1 MKRELI
7 NKYSLYL
14 GGNQMLK
21 DAKDTKVVET
31 KNVKLAID
39 EMVVKA
45 HKALDIMDNF
55 TQEQVD
61 HIVHQMA
68 IAGLNA
74 SFELAK
80 LAHEETGRGLT
91 EDKVIKNMFATEEIW
106 HSIKRDKTVGI
117 IENDKEH
124 RLIKVAEPLGVL
136 AGVTPVTNPTS
147 TTMFKSLI
155 ALKTRNPIIF
165 GFHPQAQKCS
175 VAAAKVMLK
184 AAVAAG
190 APEGVIQWIDKPS
203 LEATSYLM
211 NNEGIASVLATGGPG
226 MVKAAY
232 STGKP
237 ALGVGP
243 GNGPAYIEKT
253 ANIKRAVNDII
264 MSKTFD
270 NGMVCA
276 SENSAVIDQD
286 IYDEVKSLFEKNKVY
301 FIKKSDYKKLSEAMF
316 RPEGGVKGPIA
327 GRSAIEIANLA
338 GIKVPDD
345 TKVIGVEIT
354 GVGPDE
360 PLSAEKLSPV
370 LSVYKVSGH
379 KDAFAKVDALLH
391 FGGLGHTAAI
401 HTMNDDLAT
410 QFGIKMKASRV
421 LVNTPAAI
429 GGIGNLY
436 NEMIPSLT
444 LGTGSWGKNSIS
456 HNVSSFDLLNI
467 KTIAKRRNNM
477 QWIKQPRV
485 YYEKTSVR
493 YLEDLEGMKRAFIVC
508 DPKMVQLGYV
518 DTITDELKCSKVN
531 VEYSMFSDVDNI
543 VTTDIVQRGVTQM
556 KLFKPDTIIALGGGT
571 TMDTAKNMWLFYE
584 HPDVD
589 LFGAKQGFID
599 IRKRTY
605 KFPKPEKA
613 QFIAIPTTFGTG
625 AEVTPFSSI
634 IDTKTGTKYPIAD
647 YALTPDVAIID
658 SQFVETMPKEI
669 MAESGMDVL
678 NNAIESFVANMASD
692 YTRPYALQAIKLVF
706 DNLQNAV
713 NGDKDAQAEMHNAS
727 TLAGIS
733 FGNAFAGVGHSITD
747 VLTNAYGIRHG
758 LAAIIALPQVINY
771 NFKQPTKITMW
782 PKYESFR
789 ADSDYALIAN
799 YIGLT
804 GSDNESLK
812 DALVKK
818 IIELAHTV
826 GIKLSLKDNFIK
838 KSEFDEKLDEL
849 SESAFGD
856 QFSFT
861 NPKEPLIAEL
871 KQILEDMY
879 VGKGIEK

>member
-1 MKRELI
+1 
-7 NKYSLYL
+7 
-14 GGNQMLK
+14 MLK
-21 DAKDTKVVET
+21 GSKE
-31 KNVKLAID
+31 
-39 EMVVKA
+39 EMVQNEKDQVGPVIDTMVAKA
-45 HKALDIMDNF
+45 QKALNIMDSF

-61 HIVHQMA
+61 HIVHHMA

-74 SFELAK
+74 SLELAK
-80 LAHEETGRGLT
+80 LAHEETGRGVT

-117 IENDKEH
+117 IEDDKEH

-165 GFHPQAQKCS
+165 GFHPQAQKSS
-175 VAAAKVMLK
+175 VAAAKIMLQ
-184 AAVAAG
+184 AAVEAG
-190 APEGVIQWIDKPS
+190 APENVIQWIEKPS
-203 LEATSYLM
+203 IEATSALM
-211 NNEGIASVLATGGPG
+211 NHPDVASVLATGGPG

-253 ANIKRAVNDII
+253 ANIKRAVNDIVL
-264 MSKTFD
+264 SKTFD

-276 SENSAVIDQD
+276 SENSAIVDQD
-286 IYDEVKSLFEKNKVY
+286 IYKEVKEQLEKNKVY
-301 FIKKSDYKKLSEAMF
+301 FIKKSDHKALADAMF

-327 GRSAIEIANLA
+327 GKSAVEIAKLA

-345 TKVIGVEIT
+345 TKVVGVEIT
-354 GVGPDE
+354 GIGPSE

-370 LSVYKVSGH
+370 LSVFKAKDH
-379 KDAFAKVDALLH
+379 KDAFDKADKLLH
-391 FGGLGHTAAI
+391 FGGLGHTVAI
-401 HTMNDDLAT
+401 HTMDEDLAT
-410 QFGIKMKASRV
+410 EFGIKMKASRV

-444 LGTGSWGKNSIS
+444 LGTGSWGKNSVS

-467 KTIAKRRNNM
+467 KTIARRRNNM

-485 YYEKTSVR
+485 YFEKTSVR
-493 YLEDLEGMKRAFIVC
+493 YLEDLQGMSRAFIVC
-508 DPKMVQLGYV
+508 DPVMVQLGYV
-518 DTITDELKCSKVN
+518 NTIVDELKRSKTS
-531 VEYSMFSDVDNI
+531 VEYSMFSDVDS
-543 VTTDIVQRGVTQM
+543 VATTDMVNRGVTQM

-571 TMDTAKNMWLFYE
+571 TMDAAKDMWLFYE

-605 KFPKPEKA
+605 KFPKPEKT
-613 QFIAIPTTFGTG
+613 QFVAIPTTFGTG
-625 AEVTPFSSI
+625 SEVTPFTSLTDS
-634 IDTKTGTKYPIAD
+634 KTGVKYPIAD
-647 YALTPDVAIID
+647 YSLTPDVAIVD
-658 SQFVETMPKEI
+658 SQFVETMPKNVI
-669 MAESGMDVL
+669 SESGMDVL
-678 NNAIESFVANMASD
+678 NNAIESYVSNMASD

-706 DNLQNAV
+706 DNLAKAY
-713 NGDKDAQAEMHNAS
+713 NGDPDAQAEMHNAS
-727 TLAGIS
+727 TLAGMS

-747 VLTNAYGIRHG
+747 VLNNEFGIRHG
-758 LAAIIALPQVINY
+758 LASVIALPQVIRY
-771 NFKQPTKITMW
+771 NFEQPTKIAMW
-782 PKYESFR
+782 PKYENFR
-789 ADSDYALIAN
+789 ADEDYATIARS
-799 YIGLT
+799 IGLN
-804 GSDNESLK
+804 GKNNEELR
-812 DALVKK
+812 DGLINR
-818 IIELAHTV
+818 IIDLAHRV
-826 GIKLSLKDNFIK
+826 DVKLSLKENGINKADFDK
-838 KSEFDEKLDEL
+838 KVDSLA
-849 SESAFGD
+849 ESAFAD
-856 QFSFT
+856 QFSFA

-871 KQILEDMY
+871 KQVLLNAYE
-879 VGKGIEK
+879 GKDIK